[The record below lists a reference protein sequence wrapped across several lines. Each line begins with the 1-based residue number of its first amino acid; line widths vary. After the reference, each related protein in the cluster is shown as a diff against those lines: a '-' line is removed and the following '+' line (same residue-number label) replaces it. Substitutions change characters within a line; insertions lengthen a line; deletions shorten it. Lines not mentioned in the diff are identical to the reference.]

1 MTLLGTERPHYG
13 EPSLLHAM
21 NYPTQTAEAAMDGVS
36 KDRLTPA
43 PWLVPSQKSPSKS
56 QRKIV
61 LAAFSS
67 RPQTQLQEQRCVRS
81 DSSFLTIAPQR

>member
-21 NYPTQTAEAAMDGVS
+21 NDPTQTAEAAMDGVS

-56 QRKIV
+56 QRKSV
-61 LAAFSS
+61 FAAFSS
-67 RPQTQLQEQRCVRS
+67 RPQSAPQAQTCRRS
-81 DSSFLTIAPQR
+81 FSCFLTIAPQR